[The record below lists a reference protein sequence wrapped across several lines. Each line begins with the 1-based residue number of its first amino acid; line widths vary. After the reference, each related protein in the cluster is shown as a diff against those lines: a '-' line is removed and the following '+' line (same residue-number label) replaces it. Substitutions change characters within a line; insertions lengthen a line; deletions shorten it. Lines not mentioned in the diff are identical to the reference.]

1 MKYRIYIFVFSLTL
15 LFFFAGAS
23 TFAQNKPEKK
33 DTKTEKQVE
42 QNVNQKDANN
52 NLAVMSSNG
61 NENHVITSK
70 DKMYGEGTTEHH
82 IIKHPKMD
90 ENRLKAYGAPG
101 KKVDGQDKK

>member
-1 MKYRIYIFVFSLTL
+1 MKYRIYLFAFSMTL
-15 LFFFAGAS
+15 LFFFGAS
-23 TFAQNKPEKK
+23 TFAQNKPDKK
-33 DTKTEKQVE
+33 DTKTE
-42 QNVNQKDANN
+42 QNVNQQAANN
-52 NLAVMSSNG
+52 NLAVMSTNG

-90 ENRLKAYGAPG
+90 ENRLKAYRAPE